1 MEIFT
6 HPRAI
11 GLQELLQINTW
22 LMPTA
27 DSDWCWLMLT
37 DTDRY
42 WLSLKHQT
50 HPAETYSQD
59 CCCEKNIGRG
69 EVKSCN
75 PLLAKTTHKAMN
87 RFFLLFF
94 FASKVNLYFR
104 QGDNSMM
111 ARFSPQITGT
121 VGDIVKDYLNV

>member
-1 MEIFT
+1 MK
-6 HPRAI
+6 
-11 GLQELLQINTW
+11 
-22 LMPTA
+22 
-27 DSDWCWLMLT
+27 
-37 DTDRY
+37 
-42 WLSLKHQT
+42 LKAQT
-50 HPAETYSQD
+50 HPAETYERD

-87 RFFLLFF
+87 RWLHCCLSSYI
-94 FASKVNLYFR
+94 SKVNLYHFR